1 MRWLRLAATLS
12 TLLALGCAGSAA
24 SRKASLARWQRV
36 CAQFGSAAA
45 APAAPASSASG
56 PTAASAQPTQSP
68 TAHDM
73 RALRTSASRATP
85 ALVHIR
91 TVVRPPQTAGADAD
105 TSRAAARGS
114 GGTGVIIDAEGLIL
128 TNAHVV
134 RDATEIRV
142 VCADGGLA
150 RVLAVASDP
159 VQDLALLRVEL
170 ATDTAGPEPET
181 GAAVRLPRALP
192 PNAAAVCAG
201 QPVVSLGVLDG
212 SEPPQQRVG
221 VVLDDSASLQARLD
235 PSGARDYS
243 RLIESSAPIEPGFS
257 GGPLL
262 DRDGR
267 FVGLNVAVRTR
278 PDGTRLGYA
287 LRFGE
292 PQQAAIARL
301 RAEVARGQALSG
313 SATAPASAAAS
324 ARGG

>member
-12 TLLALGCAGSAA
+12 TLLALGCAGSGA
-24 SRKASLARWQRV
+24 SREASLARWQRV
-36 CAQFGSAAA
+36 CAQLGSAPT
-45 APAAPASSASG
+45 APAVASSSTAGAPA
-56 PTAASAQPTQSP
+56 TSAQPSRSP
-68 TAHDM
+68 TAHDL
-73 RALRTSASRATP
+73 RALRASASRATP

-91 TVVRPPQTAGADAD
+91 TVVRPPQPAGADAD

-114 GGTGVIIDAEGLIL
+114 GGTGVIIAAEGLIL

-142 VCADGGLA
+142 VRADGGLA

-170 ATDTAGPEPET
+170 TGGDPGHAAKT
-181 GAAVRLPRALP
+181 GAAAHTPRVLP
-192 PNAAAVCAG
+192 PDAAAVRAG
-201 QPVVSLGVLDG
+201 QPVVSLGVLAG

-287 LRFGE
+287 LRFGA

-301 RAEVARGQALSG
+301 RAEVGRGQPLSD
-313 SATAPASAAAS
+313 SAASSPSAAPG